1 MFFDRNSDGNRGGG
15 WGGRE
20 RGGYGG
26 HGGRGGYDR
35 PGGGYTKANEGYTQL
50 VREPGSHLLF
60 IGSYSCVRH
69 RGTER
74 LQLQKEGKLTFL
86 CLQDIDWITGDYL
99 PQIEEASREILE
111 LYPNVKKLIL
121 FGGCQLELL
130 SVDMKAVSKDL
141 TSQLGIPVEFHKGCH
156 LVGYGMELEDDR

>member
-1 MFFDRNSDGNRGGG
+1 MFFDRTCNGKPDGR
-15 WGGRE
+15 R
-20 RGGYGG
+20 GG
-26 HGGRGGYDR
+26 HGGHGGHGGSNGK
-35 PGGGYTKANEGYTQL
+35 PGGGYSGANEGYRQL
-50 VREPGSHLLF
+50 VQEAGTHLLF

-69 RGTER
+69 KGTER

-99 PQIEEASREILE
+99 PQIEEAAQEVLQI
-111 LYPNVKKLIL
+111 YPAIRKLIL

-141 TSQLGIPVEFHKGCH
+141 TSLLGIPVVFHKGCH
-156 LVGYGMELEDDR
+156 LVGYGMEQEDAQ